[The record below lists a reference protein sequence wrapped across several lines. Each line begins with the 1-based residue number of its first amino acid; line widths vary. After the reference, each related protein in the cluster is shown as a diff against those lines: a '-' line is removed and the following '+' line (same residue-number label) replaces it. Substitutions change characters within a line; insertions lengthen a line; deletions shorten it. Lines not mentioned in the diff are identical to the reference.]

1 MSDFC
6 FDFVLYLS
14 AALAVCILSDC
25 GSGPVCVCFPLTRS
39 LSLFLYLTRWLH
51 IYFIFIKN
59 QPKAQPTTDAA
70 RPPPAKTSNGTHKK
84 IYYKKILQTLL
95 ANQTHTHTYT
105 QANTHTRRKAQ
116 EGAGR
121 PEKASSEIL
130 LHTCGRQLQFHMCC
144 AAPAR
149 AECAQT
155 HTYVYVFALRFLVL
169 VVAHKKI
176 ITIHNNLSKNIT
188 KKYFK

>member
-25 GSGPVCVCFPLTRS
+25 GSGPVCVCVCACVSLS
-39 LSLFLYLTRWLH
+39 LALSLFLYLTRWLH

-116 EGAGR
+116 AGPKKRAAKYCCIRAGANCN
-121 PEKASSEIL
+121 SI
-130 LHTCGRQLQFHMCC
+130 C
-144 AAPAR
+144 AVLPR
-149 AECAQT
+149 RGLSVHKHT
-155 HTYVYVFALRFLVL
+155 HTYTYLHCAFSFLL
-169 VVAHKKI
+169 
-176 ITIHNNLSKNIT
+176 LLT
-188 KKYFK
+188 KKL

>member
-25 GSGPVCVCFPLTRS
+25 RSGPVCVYVCFPLTCS
-39 LSLFLYLTRWLH
+39 LSFSLSHSLAAY

-70 RPPPAKTSNGTHKK
+70 RPPSQNVKRHTQKN
-84 IYYKKILQTLL
+84 ILQKNI
-95 ANQTHTHTYT
+95 ANSACEPNTHTHIYT
-105 QANTHTRRKAQ
+105 RKHTHRK
-116 EGAGR
+116 AGR

-144 AAPAR
+144 AAPTR
-149 AECAQT
+149 AECAHT
-155 HTYVYVFALRFLVL
+155 HTYVYVFALRFLLL

>member
-25 GSGPVCVCFPLTRS
+25 GSPSLCF
-39 LSLFLYLTRWLH
+39 SLFLSISLVGC
-51 IYFIFIKN
+51 IYILFLLKISQKRN
-59 QPKAQPTTDAA
+59 QQQTQRD
-70 RPPPAKTSNGTHKK
+70 PPAKTSNGTHKK

-95 ANQTHTHTYT
+95 ANQTHSHTHIYKH
-105 QANTHTRRKAQ
+105 ANTHATRQAGWK
-116 EGAGR
+116 AGR

-149 AECAQT
+149 GECAHT
-155 HTYVYVFALRFLVL
+155 HTLVYTYLHCAFSSLLL
-169 VVAHKKI
+169 
-176 ITIHNNLSKNIT
+176 LT
-188 KKYFK
+188 KKL